1 MADRNELEPICEPDI
16 ETGEACENCQVP
28 ETANCQSC
36 GMPMMS
42 PEQHG
47 GGDEE
52 NGYCVHCCTPDGRLK
67 SYGEVLEGM
76 VGLMI
81 SNRGLDRAAA
91 EKAAG
96 EYLAT
101 TSAWSSR

>member
-1 MADRNELEPICEPDI
+1 MADRNELEPICETDSA
-16 ETGEACENCQVP
+16 ETCENCKVP

-47 GGDEE
+47 GGDGE